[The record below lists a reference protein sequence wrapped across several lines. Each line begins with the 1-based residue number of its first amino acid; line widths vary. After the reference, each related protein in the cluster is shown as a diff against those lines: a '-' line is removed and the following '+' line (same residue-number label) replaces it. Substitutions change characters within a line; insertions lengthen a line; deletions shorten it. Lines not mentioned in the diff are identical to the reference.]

1 MTLLQVNWSDVW
13 AMTGIGIGI
22 VFVILILL
30 VYILQLFSKVA
41 NREGKTATPAQNSV
55 KASVEKSD
63 EDLDKIAIATALY
76 LYSEESHDI
85 ESGVLTIQHHDGNA
99 WNPID

>member
-1 MTLLQVNWSDVW
+1 MIPLQVNWADVW

-30 VYILQLFSKVA
+30 VYILQIFSKVA
-41 NREGKTATPAQNSV
+41 NQSKTEVPVQAPQT
-55 KASVEKSD
+55 KAEKSE

-85 ESGVLTIQHHDGNA
+85 ESGILTIQHHDGNA

>member
-1 MTLLQVNWSDVW
+1 MTPLQVNWSDVW

-30 VYILQLFSKVA
+30 VYILQIFSKVA
-41 NREGKTATPAQNSV
+41 NRSGNVAAPTQNAA
-55 KASVEKSD
+55 KAVADKSD
-63 EDLDKIAIATALY
+63 DDLDKIAIATALY

-85 ESGVLTIQHHDGNA
+85 ESGILTIQHHDGNA